1 MSSNYSHSFVELCRA
16 ALELCGTKEGETVA
30 VLAQGDQ
37 RADYAR
43 GFMDAATTLG
53 AIAYQVTLPEVSTS
67 LDGSHGA
74 WTVGATPLARNR
86 PVIDALKEAD
96 LMVDLMFLLFSKE
109 QLEIQAAD
117 TRILLCIEP
126 LDLLQR
132 LFPLPEIRE
141 RVEIGGELLGKAK
154 SLRFTNEAG
163 TDVTYQM
170 GLPVITQYGYTDTP
184 GRWDHWPSGFVFSGG
199 TDDGVDGKVV
209 IAPGDILLPHKSY
222 VQSPI
227 ELTIEQ
233 GRIADIRGGVDAR
246 LLKDYMAAFDDE
258 RAYSIAHIG
267 WGLDHRARWS
277 AMSTDT
283 RGMGMEA
290 RSFYGNVLFSTGPNG
305 ELGGTND
312 TACHVDIPMQGC
324 SLFLDDEPIVL
335 DGDIV
340 VEEMKATAGA
350 RA

>member
-1 MSSNYSHSFVELCRA
+1 MSSYSQSFVDLTRA
-16 ALELCGTKEGETVA
+16 ALEMCGVQEGETVA

-43 GFMDAATTLG
+43 TFMDAAQKLG
-53 AIAYQVTLPEVSTS
+53 ATSYLVTLPEVSSS
-67 LDGSHGA
+67 LDGSFGA

-86 PVIDALKEAD
+86 PVIEALKEAD
-96 LMVDLMFLLFSKE
+96 LLIDLMFLLFSKE
-109 QLEIQAAD
+109 QLEIQAAG
-117 TRILLCIEP
+117 TRVLLCIEP
-126 LDLLQR
+126 VDLLQR
-132 LFPLPEIRE
+132 LFPTQEIRE
-141 RVEIGGELLGKAK
+141 RVEAGEQLLRQAK
-154 SLRFTNEAG
+154 TLRFTNEAG
-163 TDVTYQM
+163 TDVTYQL
-170 GLPVITQYGYTDTP
+170 GHYPVMTQYGHTDTA
-184 GRWDHWPSGFVFSGG
+184 GRWDHWPSGFVFTGG
-199 TDDGVDGKVV
+199 ADDGVDGKVV

-233 GRIADIRGGVDAR
+233 GRIVDIRGSVDAD
-246 LLKDYMAAFDDE
+246 LLRDYMAAFDDE
-258 RAYSIAHIG
+258 RAYGIAHIG

-277 AMSTDT
+277 ALATDT
-283 RGMGMEA
+283 RGMGMEV

-312 TACHVDIPMQGC
+312 TACHVDVPMRNC

-340 VEEMKATAGA
+340 VEEMRAAAGT